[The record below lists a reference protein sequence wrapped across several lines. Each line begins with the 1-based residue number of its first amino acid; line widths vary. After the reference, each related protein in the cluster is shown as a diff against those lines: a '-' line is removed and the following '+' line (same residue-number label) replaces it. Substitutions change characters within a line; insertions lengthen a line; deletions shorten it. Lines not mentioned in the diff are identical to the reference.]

1 MYVHICL
8 CVPSNRLV
16 CLLLLLFV
24 PLARTTGLCK
34 TASRVFIF
42 DYGGTL
48 LHKEKYDIEVKK
60 TMSAISGRKPTGE
73 GDSVWK

>member
-1 MYVHICL
+1 MFLPNNWSHLIVA
-8 CVPSNRLV
+8 
-16 CLLLLLFV
+16 LFV
-24 PLARTTGLCK
+24 RFDRTTGLCK
-34 TASRVFIF
+34 TANRVFIF

-73 GDSVWK
+73 